1 MEKRLLEKSGYN
13 VSRIG
18 LGCVTFGR
26 EIDES
31 QSYRIMDY
39 AVAQGINLFDTAEGY
54 GNGESERIVGR
65 WLRDRGCRDRI
76 ILQSKVKPPF
86 TLKHIQQALSGSL
99 GRLSVDYLDI
109 YLLHEFDRSIPLEE
123 TLYAMTLA
131 IGCGLVRVAGCSNF
145 KLGQLSAAERIAE
158 ERGYARFL
166 VIQPVYNLLARE
178 IESGLLQYC
187 QENKIAI
194 VSYSPLAAGFLTG
207 KYPYSMCNAPQGSRF
222 SLVPEHRD
230 LYFSPR
236 NFALLEKLRCIA
248 ADNGTTMSHLA
259 LRWVLH
265 NSGLD
270 SILVGARSISHV
282 RNAIEA
288 LQSGL
293 DSELAKEMDSWDAV
307 PRIAPQSTE

>member
-1 MEKRLLEKSGYN
+1 MEKSVLGKSGLHA
-13 VSRIG
+13 SRIG

-26 EIDES
+26 EIDEQTS
-31 QSYRIMDY
+31 FRIMDY
-39 AVAQGINLFDTAEGY
+39 AVAQAINLFDTAEGY

-76 ILQSKVKPPF
+76 ILQTKVKPPF

-99 GRLSVDYLDI
+99 GRLEVDYLDI
-109 YLLHEFDRSIPLEE
+109 YLLHEFDRSIPIEE
-123 TLYAMTLA
+123 ALYAMTLA
-131 IGCGLVRVAGCSNF
+131 IGSGCIRVAGCSNF

-158 ERGYARFL
+158 ERGYARFM

-187 QENKIAI
+187 KENKIAV

-207 KYPYSMCNAPQGSRF
+207 KYAHSMRTAPQGSRF
-222 SLVPEHRD
+222 SLVPGHRD

-236 NFALLEKLRCIA
+236 NFALLEKLRRIA
-248 ADNGTTMSHLA
+248 DDNGTTMSRLA
-259 LRWVLH
+259 LGWVLH
-265 NSGLD
+265 NSSLD
-270 SILVGARSISHV
+270 SILVGATSVSHV

-288 LQSGL
+288 LQSEL
-293 DSELAKEMDSWDAV
+293 DSGLAKEMDRWDV
-307 PRIAPQSTE
+307 SE